1 MFKKIFF
8 ALIFLLQSQTLFAD
22 ISNKIVLTVGS
33 LPITLYDLKQEV
45 KLLSILNPGK
55 LENESIEDLQS
66 LGIESL
72 TIKKIKEQE
81 IKKNKLDDTEDEE
94 FIEYEISRVLKSLNM
109 DKPALERVFAENQL
123 EISDLKNHIL
133 IEIKWNRLVYGM
145 YQNKIK
151 IDEESVNKKVEEYSM
166 KENSYDEYFL
176 SEIIVPVSDSQ
187 NPNDVYQKVKS
198 RLFSEKFENVAREI
212 SISQTRDAGG
222 EVGWVNEKTIAEIV
236 IKKIKDLNVGEI
248 TSPILIPEGIMIIK
262 LNNKREIKNEI
273 NKDQLKRKI
282 ILNERDKMLAT
293 YSKMYF
299 NKLKSNAMIEINDK

>member
-55 LENESIEDLQS
+55 LENQSIEDLQS

-109 DKPALERVFAENQL
+109 DKPALEKVFAENQL
-123 EISDLKNHIL
+123 EISDLKNHIS

>member
-94 FIEYEISRVLKSLNM
+94 FVEYEISRVLKSLNM
-109 DKPALERVFAENQL
+109 DKPALEKVFAENQL
-123 EISDLKNHIL
+123 EISDLKNHIS

>member
-8 ALIFLLQSQTLFAD
+8 ALFFLLQSQTLFAD
-22 ISNKIVLTVGS
+22 ISNKIVVTVGN

-55 LENESIEDLQS
+55 LENQSIEDLQS

-81 IKKNKLDDTEDEE
+81 IKKNKLDNTEDEE
-94 FIEYEISRVLKSLNM
+94 FIEYEISRILKSLNM
-109 DKPALERVFAENQL
+109 DKPVLERVFAENQL
-123 EISDLKNHIL
+123 EISDLKNHIS

-282 ILNERDKMLAT
+282 ILNERDKMLTT
-293 YSKMYF
+293 YSKMYL
-299 NKLKSNAMIEINDK
+299 NKLKSNTMIEINDK

>member
-81 IKKNKLDDTEDEE
+81 IKKNKLDNTEDEE
-94 FIEYEISRVLKSLNM
+94 FIEYEISRILKSLNM
-109 DKPALERVFAENQL
+109 DKPVLERVFAENQL
-123 EISDLKNHIL
+123 EISDLKNHIS

-198 RLFSEKFENVAREI
+198 RLLSEKFENVAREI

-282 ILNERDKMLAT
+282 ILNERDKILTT
-293 YSKMYF
+293 YSKMYL
-299 NKLKSNAMIEINDK
+299 NKLKSNTMIEINDK

>member
-81 IKKNKLDDTEDEE
+81 IKKNKLDSTEDEE
-94 FIEYEISRVLKSLNM
+94 FIEYEISRVLESLNM

-123 EISDLKNHIL
+123 EISDLKNHIS

-151 IDEESVNKKVEEYSM
+151 IDEESINKKVEEYSM

-212 SISQTRDAGG
+212 SISQTRDVGG

-282 ILNERDKMLAT
+282 ILNERDKMLTT

-299 NKLKSNAMIEINDK
+299 NKLKSNTMIEINDK

>member
-8 ALIFLLQSQTLFAD
+8 ALVFLLQSQTLFAD
-22 ISNKIVLTVGS
+22 ISNKIVLTVGN
-33 LPITLYDLKQEV
+33 LPVTLYDLKQEV

-55 LENESIEDLQS
+55 LENQSVEDLQS

-81 IKKNKLDDTEDEE
+81 IKKEQLDNTEDEE
-94 FIEYEISRVLKSLNM
+94 FVEYEISRVLESLNM
-109 DKPALERVFAENQL
+109 DKQALERVFAENQL
-123 EISDLKNHIL
+123 EIGDLKNHIL
-133 IEIKWNRLVYGM
+133 IEIKWNRLVYAI

-151 IDEESVNKKVEEYSM
+151 IDEESINRKVEEYNM
-166 KENSYDEYFL
+166 KENSYDEYLL

-187 NPNDVYQKVKS
+187 NPNEVYQKIKG
-198 RLFSEKFENVAREI
+198 RLLSEKFENVAREI

-222 EVGWVNEKTIAEIV
+222 KVGWVNEKTIAEIV

-248 TSPILIPEGIMIIK
+248 TSPLLIPEGIMIIK

-273 NKDQLKRKI
+273 DRDQLKRQI
-282 ILNERDKMLAT
+282 ILNERDKMLNV
-293 YSKMYF
+293 YSKMHL
-299 NKLKSNAMIEINDK
+299 NKLKSNTMIEINDK

>member
-1 MFKKIFF
+1 
-8 ALIFLLQSQTLFAD
+8 
-22 ISNKIVLTVGS
+22 VGS

-55 LENESIEDLQS
+55 LENQSIEDLQS

-81 IKKNKLDDTEDEE
+81 IKKNKLDNTEDEE

-123 EISDLKNHIL
+123 EISDLKNHIS

-282 ILNERDKMLAT
+282 ILNERDKMLTT
-293 YSKMYF
+293 YSKMYL
-299 NKLKSNAMIEINDK
+299 NKLKSNTMIEINDK

>member
-55 LENESIEDLQS
+55 LENQSIEDLQS

-123 EISDLKNHIL
+123 EISDLKNHIS

>member
-1 MFKKIFF
+1 
-8 ALIFLLQSQTLFAD
+8 
-22 ISNKIVLTVGS
+22 VGS

-55 LENESIEDLQS
+55 LENQSIEDLQS

-81 IKKNKLDDTEDEE
+81 IKKNKLDNTEDEE

-123 EISDLKNHIL
+123 EISDLKNHIS

-176 SEIIVPVSDSQ
+176 LEIIVPVSDSQ

-198 RLFSEKFENVAREI
+198 RLLSEKFENVAREI

-222 EVGWVNEKTIAEIV
+222 EIGWVNEKTIAEIV

-282 ILNERDKMLAT
+282 ILNERDKMLTT
-293 YSKMYF
+293 YSKMYL
-299 NKLKSNAMIEINDK
+299 NKLKSNTMIEINDK

>member
-81 IKKNKLDDTEDEE
+81 IKKNKLDNTEDEE

-123 EISDLKNHIL
+123 EISDLKNHIS

-198 RLFSEKFENVAREI
+198 RLLSEKFENVAREI

-222 EVGWVNEKTIAEIV
+222 KVGWVNEKTIAEIV

-262 LNNKREIKNEI
+262 LNNKREIKSEI

-282 ILNERDKMLAT
+282 ILNEREKILNT
-293 YSKMYF
+293 YSKIYL
-299 NKLKSNAMIEINDK
+299 NKLKSNTMIEINDK

>member
-81 IKKNKLDDTEDEE
+81 IKKNKLDNTEDEE

-123 EISDLKNHIL
+123 EISDLKNHIS

-151 IDEESVNKKVEEYSM
+151 IDEKSVNKKVEEYSM

-282 ILNERDKMLAT
+282 ILNERDKILAT
-293 YSKMYF
+293 YSKMYL
-299 NKLKSNAMIEINDK
+299 NKLKSNTMIEINDK

>member
-109 DKPALERVFAENQL
+109 DQPALERVFAENQL
-123 EISDLKNHIL
+123 EISDLKNHIS

-282 ILNERDKMLAT
+282 ILNERDKMLTT

>member
-123 EISDLKNHIL
+123 EISDLKNHIS

-222 EVGWVNEKTIAEIV
+222 EIGWVNEKTIAEIV

-299 NKLKSNAMIEINDK
+299 NKLKSNTMIEINDK

>member
-8 ALIFLLQSQTLFAD
+8 ALVFLLQSQTLFAD
-22 ISNKIVLTVGS
+22 ISNKIVLTVGN
-33 LPITLYDLKQEV
+33 LPITLYDIKQEV

-55 LENESIEDLQS
+55 LENQSVEDLQS

-81 IKKNKLDDTEDEE
+81 IKKEQLDNTENEE
-94 FIEYEISRVLKSLNM
+94 FVEYEISRILESLNM
-109 DKPALERVFAENQL
+109 DKQTLERVLAKNQL
-123 EISDLKNHIL
+123 EIDDLKNHIL
-133 IEIKWNRLVYGM
+133 IQIKWNRLVYAI

-151 IDEESVNKKVEEYSM
+151 IDEESVNRKVEEYSM
-166 KENSYDEYFL
+166 KKNSYYEYLL

-187 NPNDVYQKVKS
+187 NPNEVYQKIKG
-198 RLFSEKFENVAREI
+198 RLLSEKFENVAREI

-222 EVGWVNEKTIAEIV
+222 KVGWVNQKTMAEIV
-236 IKKIKDLNVGEI
+236 IKKIKDLNVGEM

-273 NKDQLKRKI
+273 DKDQLKRQI
-282 ILNERDKMLAT
+282 ILNERDKMLT
-293 YSKMYF
+293 VYSKMHL
-299 NKLKSNAMIEINDK
+299 NKLKSNAMIEINDQ

>member
-55 LENESIEDLQS
+55 LENQSIEDLQS

-81 IKKNKLDDTEDEE
+81 IKKNELDNTEDEE
-94 FIEYEISRVLKSLNM
+94 FIEYEISRVLESLNM

-123 EISDLKNHIL
+123 EISDLKNHIS

-166 KENSYDEYFL
+166 KENSYAEYFL
-176 SEIIVPVSDSQ
+176 LEIIVPVSDSQ

-198 RLFSEKFENVAREI
+198 RLLSEKFENVAREI

-222 EVGWVNEKTIAEIV
+222 EIGWVNEKTIAEIV

-248 TSPILIPEGIMIIK
+248 ASPILIPEGIMIIK

-282 ILNERDKMLAT
+282 ILNERDKMLTT
-293 YSKMYF
+293 YSKMYL
-299 NKLKSNAMIEINDK
+299 NKLKSNTMIEINDK

>member
-22 ISNKIVLTVGS
+22 ISNKIVLTVGN

-45 KLLSILNPGK
+45 KLLSVLNPGK
-55 LENESIEDLQS
+55 LENQSIEDLQS

-81 IKKNKLDDTEDEE
+81 IKKNKLDGTEDEE

-123 EISDLKNHIL
+123 EISDLKNHIS

-222 EVGWVNEKTIAEIV
+222 EVGWVDEKTIAEIV

-282 ILNERDKMLAT
+282 ILNERDKMLTT
-293 YSKMYF
+293 YSKMYL
-299 NKLKSNAMIEINDK
+299 NKLKSNTMIEINDK

>member
-8 ALIFLLQSQTLFAD
+8 ALVFLLQSQTLFAD
-22 ISNKIVLTVGS
+22 ISNKIVLTVGN
-33 LPITLYDLKQEV
+33 LPITLYDIKQEV

-55 LENESIEDLQS
+55 LENQSVEDLQS

-81 IKKNKLDDTEDEE
+81 IKKEQLDNTENEE
-94 FIEYEISRVLKSLNM
+94 FVEYEISRVLKSLNM
-109 DKPALERVFAENQL
+109 DEQALERALAENQL
-123 EISDLKNHIL
+123 EIGDLKNHIL
-133 IEIKWNRLVYGM
+133 IEIKWNRLVYAI

-151 IDEESVNKKVEEYSM
+151 IDEESVNRKVEEYSM
-166 KENSYDEYFL
+166 KKNSYYEYLL

-187 NPNDVYQKVKS
+187 NPNEVYQKIKG
-198 RLFSEKFENVAREI
+198 RLLSEKFENVAREI

-222 EVGWVNEKTIAEIV
+222 KVGWVNEKTIAEIV

-248 TSPILIPEGIMIIK
+248 TSPLLIPEGIMIIK

-273 NKDQLKRKI
+273 DRDQLKRQI
-282 ILNERDKMLAT
+282 ILNERDKMLNV
-293 YSKMYF
+293 YSKMHL
-299 NKLKSNAMIEINDK
+299 NKLKSNTMIEINDK

>member
-45 KLLSILNPGK
+45 KLLSILNPGQ
-55 LENESIEDLQS
+55 LENQSIEDLQS

-81 IKKNKLDDTEDEE
+81 IKKNKLDNTEDEE

-123 EISDLKNHIL
+123 EISDLKNHIS

-222 EVGWVNEKTIAEIV
+222 EVGWVDEKTIAEIV
-236 IKKIKDLNVGEI
+236 IEKIKDLNVGEI

-282 ILNERDKMLAT
+282 ILNERDKMLTT
-293 YSKMYF
+293 YSKMYL
-299 NKLKSNAMIEINDK
+299 NKLKSNTMIEINDK

>member
-55 LENESIEDLQS
+55 LENQSIEDLQS

-123 EISDLKNHIL
+123 EISDLKNHIS

-212 SISQTRDAGG
+212 SISHTRDAGG
-222 EVGWVNEKTIAEIV
+222 EIGWVDEKTIAEIV

-248 TSPILIPEGIMIIK
+248 ASPILIPEGIMIIK
-262 LNNKREIKNEI
+262 LNNKRKIKNEI

-282 ILNERDKMLAT
+282 ILNERDKMLTT
-293 YSKMYF
+293 YSKMYL
-299 NKLKSNAMIEINDK
+299 NKLKSNTMIEINDK

>member
-8 ALIFLLQSQTLFAD
+8 ALVFLLQSQTLFAD
-22 ISNKIVLTVGS
+22 ISNKIVLTVGN
-33 LPITLYDLKQEV
+33 LPVTLYDLKQEV

-55 LENESIEDLQS
+55 LENQSVEDLQS

-81 IKKNKLDDTEDEE
+81 IKKEQLDNTEDEE
-94 FIEYEISRVLKSLNM
+94 FVEYEISRVLESLNM
-109 DKPALERVFAENQL
+109 DKQALERVFAENQL
-123 EISDLKNHIL
+123 EIGDLKNHIL
-133 IEIKWNRLVYGM
+133 IEIKWNRLVYAI

-151 IDEESVNKKVEEYSM
+151 IDEESINRKVEEYNM
-166 KENSYDEYFL
+166 KENSYDEYLL

-187 NPNDVYQKVKS
+187 NPNEVYQKIKG
-198 RLFSEKFENVAREI
+198 RLLSEKFENVAREI

-222 EVGWVNEKTIAEIV
+222 KVGWVDEKTMAEIV
-236 IKKIKDLNVGEI
+236 IKKIKDLNVGEM

-273 NKDQLKRKI
+273 DKDQLKRQI
-282 ILNERDKMLAT
+282 ILNERDKMLT
-293 YSKMYF
+293 VYSKMYL
-299 NKLKSNAMIEINDK
+299 NKLKSNTMIEINDK

>member
-81 IKKNKLDDTEDEE
+81 IKKNKLDNTEDEE

-123 EISDLKNHIL
+123 EISDLKNHIS

>member
-1 MFKKIFF
+1 
-8 ALIFLLQSQTLFAD
+8 
-22 ISNKIVLTVGS
+22 VGS

-55 LENESIEDLQS
+55 LENQSIEDLQS

-81 IKKNKLDDTEDEE
+81 IKKNKLDNTEDEE

-123 EISDLKNHIL
+123 EISDLKNHIS

-166 KENSYDEYFL
+166 KENSYAEYFL
-176 SEIIVPVSDSQ
+176 LEIIVPVSDSQ

-198 RLFSEKFENVAREI
+198 RLLSEKFENVAREI

-222 EVGWVNEKTIAEIV
+222 EIGWVNEKTIAEIV

-282 ILNERDKMLAT
+282 ILNERDKMLTT
-293 YSKMYF
+293 YSKMYL
-299 NKLKSNAMIEINDK
+299 NKLKSNTMIEINDK

>member
-1 MFKKIFF
+1 MFKKTFF
-8 ALIFLLQSQTLFAD
+8 ALVFLLQSQTLFAD
-22 ISNKIVLTVGS
+22 ISNKIVLTVGN

-55 LENESIEDLQS
+55 LENQSIEDLQS

-81 IKKNKLDDTEDEE
+81 IKKNQLDNTEDEE

-123 EISDLKNHIL
+123 EIADLKNHIL
-133 IEIKWNRLVYGM
+133 IEIKWNRLVYAI

-151 IDEESVNKKVEEYSM
+151 IDEESVNRKVEEYSM
-166 KENSYDEYFL
+166 KENSYDEYLL

-187 NPNDVYQKVKS
+187 NPNEVYQKIKG
-198 RLFSEKFENVAREI
+198 RLLSEKFENVAREI

-222 EVGWVNEKTIAEIV
+222 KVGWVNEKTMAKIV

-262 LNNKREIKNEI
+262 LNNKRE
-273 NKDQLKRKI
+273 
-282 ILNERDKMLAT
+282 
-293 YSKMYF
+293 
-299 NKLKSNAMIEINDK
+299 

>member
-45 KLLSILNPGK
+45 KLLSILNPGQ
-55 LENESIEDLQS
+55 LENQSIEDLQS

-81 IKKNKLDDTEDEE
+81 IKKNKLDNTEDEE

-123 EISDLKNHIL
+123 EISDLKNHIS

-151 IDEESVNKKVEEYSM
+151 IDEKSVNKKVEEYSM

-187 NPNDVYQKVKS
+187 NPNEVYQKVKS

-282 ILNERDKMLAT
+282 ILNERDKMLTT
-293 YSKMYF
+293 YSKMYL
-299 NKLKSNAMIEINDK
+299 NKLKSNTMIEINDK

>member
-8 ALIFLLQSQTLFAD
+8 ALVFLLQSQTLFAD
-22 ISNKIVLTVGS
+22 ISNKIVLTVGN
-33 LPITLYDLKQEV
+33 LPITLYDIKQEV

-55 LENESIEDLQS
+55 LENQSVEDLQS

-81 IKKNKLDDTEDEE
+81 IKKEQLDNTENEE
-94 FIEYEISRVLKSLNM
+94 FVEYEISRILESLNM
-109 DKPALERVFAENQL
+109 DKQTLERVLAKNQL
-123 EISDLKNHIL
+123 EIDDLKNHIL
-133 IEIKWNRLVYGM
+133 IQIKWNRLVYAI

-151 IDEESVNKKVEEYSM
+151 IDEESINRKVEEYSM

-176 SEIIVPVSDSQ
+176 SEIIVPFSDSQ
-187 NPNDVYQKVKS
+187 NPNEVYQKIKG
-198 RLFSEKFENVAREI
+198 RLLSEKFENVAREI

-222 EVGWVNEKTIAEIV
+222 KVGWVNEKTIAEIV

-248 TSPILIPEGIMIIK
+248 TSPLLIPEGIMIIK

-273 NKDQLKRKI
+273 DRDQLKRQI
-282 ILNERDKMLAT
+282 ILNERDKMLNV
-293 YSKMYF
+293 YSKMHL
-299 NKLKSNAMIEINDK
+299 NKLKSNTMIEINDQ

>member
-81 IKKNKLDDTEDEE
+81 IKKNKLDNTEDEE

-123 EISDLKNHIL
+123 EISDLKNHIS

-151 IDEESVNKKVEEYSM
+151 IDEKSVNKKVEEYSM

-198 RLFSEKFENVAREI
+198 RLLSEKFENVAREI

-282 ILNERDKMLAT
+282 ILNERDKMLTT
-293 YSKMYF
+293 YSKMYL
-299 NKLKSNAMIEINDK
+299 NKLKSNTMIEINDK